1 MGQRSLEVSEM
12 IAVPA
17 VRSSTGFRAKSYW
30 LVVMIVAMLAITMP
44 AATAQGPAGIEAK
57 SEKPKQKP
65 ETKPENPEIAKRR
78 STERKTFSDAEII
91 DGFFRTVFGAEFH
104 VAGRVDRIRKY
115 EMPVRV
121 YADVRAKPDRRAQLA
136 SVVADIRSKV
146 QHLDIAVTDKRKHA
160 NVITTMVRDRD
171 IEKTIRKFYG
181 REQADRIVQ
190 SLEPQCLSG
199 FRKDDLFRIQHSDV
213 IIAVDAGNFI
223 FYDCMYEELLQALGP
238 INDDD
243 ELMWS
248 MFNDE
253 VQMGF
258 FDIYDQYILNLLYD
272 PRIRA
277 GMSKE
282 QVKELLPQILPDA
295 RAWITK
301 VNGLT
306 E

>member
-1 MGQRSLEVSEM
+1 M

-17 VRSSTGFRAKSYW
+17 VRSFMDGFHARSYW
-30 LVVMIVAMLAITMP
+30 PLVMIVAMFAIAMP
-44 AATAQGPAGIEAK
+44 AAKAQSSAGTEAK
-57 SEKPKQKP
+57 SEKPEQKS
-65 ETKPENPEIAKRR
+65 EARRENPEIAKRR
-78 STERKTFSDAEII
+78 AAERKTFTDAEII

-121 YADVRAKPDRRAQLA
+121 YADARAKPDRRAQLA
-136 SVVADIRSKV
+136 AVVADIRSKV
-146 QHLDIAVTDKRKHA
+146 QHLDIAVTDKRKDA
-160 NVITTMVRDRD
+160 NVIVTMVRDRD

-213 IIAVDAGNFI
+213 IIAVDAGDFI

-243 ELMWS
+243 KLAWS

-277 GMSKE
+277 GMSKD
-282 QVKELLPQILPDA
+282 QVKELLPQILPDV

-301 VNGLT
+301 VNGLA

>member
-1 MGQRSLEVSEM
+1 M

-17 VRSSTGFRAKSYW
+17 VRSFTGSFHARLYW
-30 LVVMIVAMLAITMP
+30 PLVMILAMFAITVP
-44 AATAQGPAGIEAK
+44 AANAQSPAGTEAK
-57 SEKPKQKP
+57 SEKPEQKS
-65 ETKPENPEIAKRR
+65 EFRRENPEIAKRR
-78 STERKTFSDAEII
+78 AAERKTFTDAEII

-115 EMPVRV
+115 EVPIRV

-136 SVVADIRSKV
+136 AVVADIRSKI
-146 QHLDIAVTDKRKHA
+146 QHLDIAVTGKRKDA
-160 NVITTMVRDRD
+160 NVVITMVRDRD

-213 IIAVDAGNFI
+213 IIAVDAGDFI

-243 ELMWS
+243 KLTWS

-277 GMSKE
+277 GMSKD
-282 QVKELLPQILPDA
+282 QVKELLPQILPDV

-301 VNGLT
+301 VNGLS

>member
-1 MGQRSLEVSEM
+1 M
-12 IAVPA
+12 ISVPA
-17 VRSSTGFRAKSYW
+17 FRASTSGFHATSHW
-30 LVVMIVAMLAITMP
+30 LVAMIVAIFAISLP
-44 AATAQGPAGIEAK
+44 VAKAQSVKAQGLETKSEKLKHKIEAK
-57 SEKPKQKP
+57 HQH
-65 ETKPENPEIAKRR
+65 PEIAKRR
-78 STERKTFSDAEII
+78 AAERKSFSDAEII

-104 VAGRVDRIRKY
+104 VAGRVDHIRKY
-115 EMPVRV
+115 EKPVRV

-136 SVVADIRSKV
+136 AVVADIRSKV
-146 QHLDIAVTDKRKHA
+146 QNLDIAVTDKRKGA
-160 NVITTMVRDRD
+160 NVVVTLVRDRD

-181 REQADRIVQ
+181 RDQADRIVK

-199 FRKDDLFRIQHSDV
+199 FRKDDRFRIQHSDV
-213 IIAVDAGNFI
+213 IIAVDAGDFI

-277 GMSKE
+277 GMSKD
-282 QVKELLPQILPDA
+282 QVKELLPQILPDV
-295 RAWITK
+295 RAWIAK
-301 VNGLT
+301 VHGLT

>member
-1 MGQRSLEVSEM
+1 MAAVSAIGRAMYGHRASSFSAAIAIGVATAALTIQPACAQTVKREM
-12 IAVPA
+12 TAQA
-17 VRSSTGFRAKSYW
+17 T
-30 LVVMIVAMLAITMP
+30 P
-44 AATAQGPAGIEAK
+44 AAKRDSNSAAD
-57 SEKPKQKP
+57 
-65 ETKPENPEIAKRR
+65 EIAKRR
-78 STERKTFSDAEII
+78 AAQRKTFSDEEII

-115 EMPVRV
+115 EMPVRI
-121 YADVRAKPDRRAQLA
+121 YADSRAKPDRREQLA
-136 SVVADIRSKV
+136 AVVADIGAKIP
-146 QHLDIAVTDKRKHA
+146 HLDIAIADKRKNA
-160 NVITTMVRDRD
+160 NFVVTMVRDRD
-171 IEKTIRKFYG
+171 IEKTIRQFYG
-181 REQADRIVQ
+181 REQAQRIVQ

-213 IIAVDAGNFI
+213 IIAVDAGDFI

-243 ELMWS
+243 KLPWT
-248 MFNDE
+248 MFNDD

-258 FDIYDQYILNLLYD
+258 FDIYDQYILNILYD

-282 QVKELLPQILPDA
+282 QVKELLPKILPDV

-301 VNGLT
+301 VNGLPD
-306 E
+306 

>member
-1 MGQRSLEVSEM
+1 M
-12 IAVPA
+12 IADPA
-17 VRSSTGFRAKSYW
+17 VRFSTDGLRAR
-30 LVVMIVAMLAITMP
+30 LCRLAVMIVAMFAITTP
-44 AATAQGPAGIEAK
+44 IANAQGPAEAKAK
-57 SEKPKQKP
+57 SEKPEQKSKA
-65 ETKPENPEIAKRR
+65 KPENPEIAKRR
-78 STERKTFSDAEII
+78 AAERKTFTDAEII

-115 EMPVRV
+115 EMPIRI

-136 SVVADIRSKV
+136 AVVADIRSKI
-146 QHLDIAVTDKRKHA
+146 QHLDIAVTDKRKDA
-160 NVITTMVRDRD
+160 NVVITMVRDRD

-213 IIAVDAGNFI
+213 IIAVDAGDFI

-243 ELMWS
+243 KLTWS

-277 GMSKE
+277 GMSKD
-282 QVKELLPQILPDA
+282 QVKELLPQILPDV

-301 VNGLT
+301 VNGLA

>member
-1 MGQRSLEVSEM
+1 VSVSSLNNAARRGLIPFLAIVLALVALM
-12 IAVPA
+12 IATLIAAIPSA
-17 VRSSTGFRAKSYW
+17 RAQSTKPNETNSGKAASD
-30 LVVMIVAMLAITMP
+30 
-44 AATAQGPAGIEAK
+44 ATASLTGADI
-57 SEKPKQKP
+57 
-65 ETKPENPEIAKRR
+65 PEIAKRKASQR
-78 STERKTFSDAEII
+78 TTFTDEEIF

-104 VAGRVDRIRKY
+104 IAGRVDRIRKY

-121 YADVRAKPDRRAQLA
+121 FADVRAKPDRRAQLA
-136 SVVADIRSKV
+136 AVVADIGAKI
-146 QHLDIAVTDKRKHA
+146 QHLDIAMAETRKDA
-160 NVITTMVRDRD
+160 NVTINMVRDRD

-181 REQADRIVQ
+181 RKQADRIVA

-199 FRKDDLFRIQHSDV
+199 FRKDELFRIQQSDV
-213 IIAVDAGNFI
+213 IIAVDVGNFI

-243 ELMWS
+243 KLDWS

-282 QVKELLPQILPDA
+282 QVKELLPQILPDV
-295 RAWITK
+295 RAWINK

-306 E
+306 N